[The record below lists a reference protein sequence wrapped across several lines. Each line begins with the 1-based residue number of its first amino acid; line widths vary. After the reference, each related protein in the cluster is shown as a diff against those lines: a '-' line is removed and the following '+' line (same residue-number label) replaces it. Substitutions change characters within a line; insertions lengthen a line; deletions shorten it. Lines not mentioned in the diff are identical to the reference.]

1 MLDKARD
8 CIGRNESLPAIDL
21 SANSR
26 RMTYAT
32 EDDIYPDC
40 VAREAEVISRAFD
53 LVGAGVSQVVNG
65 RVIKFGDSGY
75 VSLYHR

>member
-8 CIGRNESLPAIDL
+8 CIGRNESLPAIEL

-26 RMTYAT
+26 RRTYAT
-32 EDDIYPDC
+32 EDSIYPDC

-53 LVGAGVSQVVNG
+53 LVGAGVSEVVNG
-65 RVIKFGDSGY
+65 RLINFVNST
-75 VSLYHR
+75 